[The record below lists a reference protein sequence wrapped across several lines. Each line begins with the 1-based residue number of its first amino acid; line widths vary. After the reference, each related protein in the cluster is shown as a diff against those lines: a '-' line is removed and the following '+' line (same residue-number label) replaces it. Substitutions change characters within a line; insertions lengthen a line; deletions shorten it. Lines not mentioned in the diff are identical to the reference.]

1 VTLVRRRPL
10 AGLAV
15 LGAAA
20 LIAGCGGGSDS
31 LSADEFRERADAI
44 CADAD
49 ERLETLTQPTVAG
62 QILPF
67 LRAGLPIQSEELG
80 RIAQL
85 TPPDELQAAFD
96 EARELNGQRQELIQQ
111 AADRMAAG
119 EDPEAVIDEVRAEIA
134 SLQEQ
139 ARAKARELGLAVC
152 GAEDDDAGTATTG
165 TTGTTGTAPSAERQ
179 RYGEDL
185 QEAGAALQEFG
196 TIVRGTTSLEDF
208 RARLPEAEAALDEF
222 EAAVDDLN
230 SYELQEAA
238 LEARR
243 AELVTTGQDAADVLR
258 RFLAAAE
265 AGDAQTIQSLGPEA
279 TQAITAFGRAA
290 GVAP

>member
-1 VTLVRRRPL
+1 
-10 AGLAV
+10 
-15 LGAAA
+15 
-20 LIAGCGGGSDS
+20 
-31 LSADEFRERADAI
+31 
-44 CADAD
+44 
-49 ERLETLTQPTVAG
+49 LETLTQPTVAG

-80 RIAQL
+80 RIGEL
-85 TPPDELQAAFD
+85 DPPDELQAAFD

-111 AADRMAAG
+111 AADRIEAG

-139 ARAKARELGLAVC
+139 ARAKARELELAVC
-152 GAEDDDAGTATTG
+152 GAEDDAGTATTG
-165 TTGTTGTAPSAERQ
+165 TTGTTGAVPSAERQ

-230 SYELQEAA
+230 AYELKEAA

-243 AELVTTGQDAADVLR
+243 AELVTTGQEAADVLR